1 MFFFHKVFFPFVTCV
16 IFALF
21 LFSFMYKGQSMG
33 IITERKCFFI
43 SYEKQNDHKIFI
55 FHVGKILIANFF
67 QFYHSYLK
75 KKNLSSS
82 SRCFFDN
89 VKRSKNNMFIK
100 SLQNFSLFLFLMEKV
115 FFYHLQMIKSLTYCS
130 SYDWKKLIGFGSI
143 SNHF

>member
-1 MFFFHKVFFPFVTCV
+1 MTVLWYIIFSLLFYAFFHKVFFPFVTCV

-75 KKNLSSS
+75 KK
-82 SRCFFDN
+82 FFLLVPD
-89 VKRSKNNMFIK
+89 
-100 SLQNFSLFLFLMEKV
+100 V
-115 FFYHLQMIKSLTYCS
+115 F
-130 SYDWKKLIGFGSI
+130 
-143 SNHF
+143 

>member
-1 MFFFHKVFFPFVTCV
+1 MFFFHKVFFPFVICV

-43 SYEKQNDHKIFI
+43 SYEKQNYHKIFI

-67 QFYHSYLK
+67 QFLLF

-82 SRCFFDN
+82 SKCFFDN
-89 VKRSKNNMFIK
+89 VERSKNNMFIK
-100 SLQNFSLFLFLMEKV
+100 SLQNFRLFKISNGKS
-115 FFYHLQMIKSLTYCS
+115 FFYHLQMIKSLTFCS
-130 SYDWKKLIGFGSI
+130 SYDRKKLIGFGSI